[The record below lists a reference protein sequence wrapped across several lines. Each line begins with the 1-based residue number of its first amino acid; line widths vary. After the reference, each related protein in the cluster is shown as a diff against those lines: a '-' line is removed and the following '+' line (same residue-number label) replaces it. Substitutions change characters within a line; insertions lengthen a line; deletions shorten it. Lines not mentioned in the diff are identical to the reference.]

1 MSALRTLSAIAALLL
16 AFTILPLRAASPAG
30 DDIRREILVTFTD
43 RALKRPPTGSPGSY
57 LRRGADYDT
66 TSWSHE
72 VGVRLGEAHRLR
84 AVTEWPILTLGVHC
98 VVYAIDDERP
108 LADVIAEL
116 KKDERVT
123 SAQPMATFHT
133 LSAGDPYEKLQ
144 HSLQG
149 MNVERAHRRATGS
162 GVTIAM
168 VDTGVDLHH
177 PDLLGQI
184 AGYGDLAHP
193 GAGQAFDNDI
203 HGTAVAG
210 VIAALAGN
218 GHGIVGVAPGARL
231 LAYRACWP
239 QAEGDPRA
247 VCSSLSLASAL
258 DAAIRAKPRI
268 LNMSL
273 TGPADPLVESLVEA
287 AVDRGIVVIVAEPP
301 AADGS
306 AGFVRDLEGVIRVRA
321 AGIHAP
327 AKEEAR
333 GSVVVAPGIDV
344 LTTFPHGTYNFVTG
358 SSFAAANVS
367 GLVALLLEVRP
378 DLRTADIERAL
389 AAGMIRDVATGQD
402 AGIDACAALGQLGA
416 RASCDSTL

>member
-1 MSALRTLSAIAALLL
+1 MSAFRMFCAAAGFLLGSAILPVPAPAA
-16 AFTILPLRAASPAG
+16 TPG
-30 DDIRREILVTFTD
+30 EDVNREILVTFTD
-43 RALKRPPTGSPGSY
+43 RALTRPPTGSPGGY

-66 TSWSHE
+66 TTWSHE
-72 VGVRLGEAHRLR
+72 VGVRIADAHHLR

-98 VVYAIDDERP
+98 VVYAIDDDRP
-108 LADVIAEL
+108 LADVIAAL
-116 KKDERVT
+116 AKDERVA
-123 SAQPMATFHT
+123 SAQAMATFHT

-149 MNVERAHRRATGS
+149 MNVERAHRHATGN

-210 VIAALAGN
+210 VIAALADN

-239 QAEGDPRA
+239 QAEGDARA
-247 VCSSLSLASAL
+247 ICSSLSLASAL
-258 DAAIRAKPRI
+258 DAAIRAKPHI
-268 LNMSL
+268 LNLSL
-273 TGPADPLVESLVEA
+273 TGPADPLVESLVAA
-287 AVDRGIVVIVAEPP
+287 AVERGIVVIVAEPP
-301 AADGS
+301 AADGA

-327 AKEEAR
+327 ANEEAR
-333 GSVVVAPGIDV
+333 RSVVVAPGIDV
-344 LTTFPHGTYNFVTG
+344 LTTFPHGTYNFVSG
-358 SSFAAANVS
+358 SSFAAANIS

-378 DLRTADIERAL
+378 GLRTAQIERAL

-402 AGIDACAALGQLGA
+402 AGIDACASLVQLGE
-416 RASCDSTL
+416 RAACSN